1 MWADDRTD
9 PYAGLNR
16 GEATALSSR
25 ADEISVG
32 PADARH
38 AAILVE
44 PPDWQ
49 WRLPALLGARASVYD
64 GLAPA
69 ERAALSVR
77 ADEISA
83 MSAVAR
89 RAAIEEAP
97 PDWQWR
103 LPRLLSA
110 RARGTYGGLAPAER
124 AALSSRADE
133 ILSAAAAA
141 AVGVGSAVTA
151 TLTRV
156 RVE

>member
-49 WRLPALLGARASVYD
+49 WRLPALLARRVSPYD

-69 ERAALSVR
+69 ERAALSKR
-77 ADEISA
+77 AYEIFEMPA
-83 MSAVAR
+83 AAR
-89 RAAIEEAP
+89 QAAIQAER
-97 PDWQWR
+97 PDWRRR
-103 LPRLLSA
+103 LPRLL
-110 RARGTYGGLAPAER
+110 G
-124 AALSSRADE
+124 
-133 ILSAAAAA
+133 
-141 AVGVGSAVTA
+141 
-151 TLTRV
+151 
-156 RVE
+156 